1 MRTPDIFA
9 FCCDL
14 SEVECRLR
22 LLRRRLDN
30 FKSAG
35 QMQLETVAVLDTA
48 LVRNLEA
55 IAQMQD
61 VFGKL
66 PESEAFLAAYRK
78 GQGFS
83 S

>member
-1 MRTPDIFA
+1 
-9 FCCDL
+9 
-14 SEVECRLR
+14 
-22 LLRRRLDN
+22 
-30 FKSAG
+30 
-35 QMQLETVAVLDTA
+35 MQLETVAVLDTA